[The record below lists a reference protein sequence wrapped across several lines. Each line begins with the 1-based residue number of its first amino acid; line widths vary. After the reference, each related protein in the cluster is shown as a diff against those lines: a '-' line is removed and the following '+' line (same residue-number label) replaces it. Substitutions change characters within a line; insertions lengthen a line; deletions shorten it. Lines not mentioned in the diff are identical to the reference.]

1 MNCINCYQELP
12 DGAKFCP
19 HCGAK
24 QPVFGAAHMQ
34 ASSQE
39 AASQAQ
45 QNENANAEA
54 EVTEKKM
61 AEADYVQQAEAE
73 QGTKPAETDNVAGMA
88 SEEEIGEK
96 VQDVAETGTVEEQPT
111 AEHLQDNGQ
120 VVAEVV
126 PQEQPT
132 DQNAYDYQYGQQS
145 NNQDPYGKQEAN
157 QDPYSQ
163 QNYSQNDY
171 NQQGYDQNNY
181 GQNNY
186 NQDGYNQNSYNNY
199 NQTNYGQPNYG
210 QNYNQPNY
218 NQQKPLNW
226 VPYLVLSIISTVC
239 CCLPFGIVAIVF
251 SAKINSAIAVGN
263 IEEAQHAAKN
273 AKIWIIVA
281 FAVGIVVNIITFMLG
296 MTGFIGEYYYY

>member
-1 MNCINCYQELP
+1 MKCINCYQEVP

-24 QPVFGAAHMQ
+24 QPVSGATHVQ
-34 ASSQE
+34 APSQE
-39 AASQAQ
+39 ATTQTQ
-45 QNENANAEA
+45 QTVNTDAE
-54 EVTEKKM
+54 M
-61 AEADYVQQAEAE
+61 AEEKITEGLQAEETATNTTAEQPVEAE
-73 QGTKPAETDNVAGMA
+73 QKTKTAETDNVPGME
-88 SEEEIGEK
+88 SEEVTGET
-96 VQDVAETGTVEEQPT
+96 VQDIVDTVAVEETVSEQP
-111 AEHLQDNGQ
+111 QDNSQ
-120 VVAEVV
+120 VAAEVV

-132 DQNAYDYQYGQQS
+132 DQTANEYQYGQQ
-145 NNQDPYGKQEAN
+145 NND

-171 NQQGYDQNNY
+171 NQQGYDQNGN
-181 GQNNY
+181 QN
-186 NQDGYNQNSYNNY
+186 GYNNS
-199 NQTNYGQPNYG
+199 NQANYGQPNYG

-251 SAKINSAIAVGN
+251 SAKINSAMAAGN
-263 IEEAQHAAKN
+263 IEEAQHAARN

-281 FAVGIVVNIITFMLG
+281 FAVGIIVNIITFMLG
-296 MTGFIGEYYYY
+296 MTGIVGEYYYY